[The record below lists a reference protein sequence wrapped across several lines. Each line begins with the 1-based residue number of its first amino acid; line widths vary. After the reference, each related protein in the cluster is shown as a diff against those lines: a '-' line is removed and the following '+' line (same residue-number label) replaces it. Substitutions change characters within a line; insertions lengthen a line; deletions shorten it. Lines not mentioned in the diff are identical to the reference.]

1 MLILSSEKAV
11 CLTQNYKTMKHLF
24 LAVLVFGLFSC
35 NTQNTNTQAL
45 QNQIDSLKVQLSKV
59 YKPGFGF
66 LMNNIQ
72 AHHAKL
78 WFAGINE
85 NWKLAQFEV
94 KELKE
99 VTDEIQKYQ
108 KERKETELMSM
119 LEPGLLE
126 VERAVSTGDLD
137 AFKKSYTQL
146 TIACNECHKL
156 TDFEYN
162 IVKVPET
169 SGFSN
174 QEFKIE

>member
-1 MLILSSEKAV
+1 MKNLLLS
-11 CLTQNYKTMKHLF
+11 
-24 LAVLVFGLFSC
+24 VLLFGLFSC
-35 NTQNTNTQAL
+35 NNQNINTQTL
-45 QNQIDSLKVQLSKV
+45 QNQIDSLKTQLNHV

-66 LMNNIQ
+66 LMTNIQ

-99 VTDEIQKYQ
+99 ITDEIQKYQ
-108 KERKETELMSM
+108 KDRKETELMSM
-119 LEPGLLE
+119 LEPGLVE
-126 VERAVSTGDLD
+126 IERAVSSGNLD

-162 IVKVPET
+162 TVKVPET
-169 SGFSN
+169 LEFSN
-174 QEFKIE
+174 QEFKLK

>member
-1 MLILSSEKAV
+1 
-11 CLTQNYKTMKHLF
+11 MKHLIIIAF
-24 LAVLVFGLFSC
+24 AMGLFSC
-35 NTQNTNTQAL
+35 NTQNTNMQAL
-45 QNQIDSLKVQLSKV
+45 QNQIDSLKAELSKV

-66 LMNNIQ
+66 LMTNIQ

-99 VTDEIQKYQ
+99 ITDEIQKYQ

-119 LEPGLLE
+119 LEPGLVE
-126 VERAVSTGDLD
+126 IERAVSTEDLD

-146 TIACNECHKL
+146 TIACNECHRL

-162 IVKVPET
+162 IVKVPGVQEF
-169 SGFSN
+169 GN
-174 QEFKIE
+174 QEFKLK